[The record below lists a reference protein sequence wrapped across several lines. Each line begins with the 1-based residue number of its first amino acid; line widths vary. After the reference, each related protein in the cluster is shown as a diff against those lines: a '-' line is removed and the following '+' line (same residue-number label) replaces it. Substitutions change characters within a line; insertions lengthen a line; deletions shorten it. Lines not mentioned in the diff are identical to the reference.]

1 MEATIKRY
9 LTDKDSNRFYPI
21 TLDECVKTTDG
32 KTLSVKI
39 EEKQDKINDL
49 QELRDGAALAAANSL
64 ELDSCVKLGDVIE
77 QNVIINIE

>member
-1 MEATIKRY
+1 MSAQIKRY
-9 LTDKDSNRFYPI
+9 LSDKDSNRFYPI

-49 QELRDGAALAAANSL
+49 QELRDGAALAVTNSS
-64 ELDSCVKLGDVIE
+64 ELISCVRLGDVVE
-77 QNVIINIE
+77 QNVVINIE